1 MMQVDNIVVDGRNP
15 SHQQSLLATILKVFL
30 NKPWD
35 VAFKQKNVGANKKG
49 LKTVTI
55 EVLQTMVLSI
65 IKSYVP
71 RIKDFIGWTIEEP
84 LYCNHESLF
93 KSLNQM

>member
-1 MMQVDNIVVDGRNP
+1 MIVMIKVDNIVVDGRNP

-49 LKTVTI
+49 LKTVATEALHTI
-55 EVLQTMVLSI
+55 LSI
-65 IKSYVP
+65 SIMRQVMLPELK
-71 RIKDFIGWTIEEP
+71 T
-84 LYCNHESLF
+84 SLDGR
-93 KSLNQM
+93 LRNL